1 MLAHVL
7 MRQGQFQQAIESTK
21 TVLRESE
28 QRLGPNHGITQ
39 DALNTLATAAI
50 RVGDFDT
57 ARSSARRI
65 RDAIGPDA
73 AERQRIDEFVNARI
87 AMYSGG
93 AAAAEGPLRKL
104 YLGTP
109 ATAAGRSFTALT
121 LAEAL
126 LRQNR
131 LDEASAILDS
141 VDRTSGAQLNSRSGR
156 LLVARL
162 LRACLHAKRGEL
174 AAANAL
180 IAPVVVVL
188 MEDFDDEYYVSLVA
202 RAYQALWSDDDP
214 AHRAALASRIERELA
229 WQDGAAAMG
238 RWLRSRPPKANWKD
252 MPIVL

>member
-1 MLAHVL
+1 
-7 MRQGQFQQAIESTK
+7 MRLCRLQRRCHRRFNDLIHSFSFTQGVKRILQSIESTK

-121 LAEAL
+121 LAEAVPHL
-126 LRQNR
+126 ESGGSTGGLVFFGNHSSDGV
-131 LDEASAILDS
+131 LYEFFDPELNLVGS
-141 VDRTSGAQLNSRSGR
+141 VTIAE
-156 LLVARL
+156 LVADWE
-162 LRACLHAKRGEL
+162 AK
-174 AAANAL
+174 A
-180 IAPVVVVL
+180 
-188 MEDFDDEYYVSLVA
+188 
-202 RAYQALWSDDDP
+202 
-214 AHRAALASRIERELA
+214 
-229 WQDGAAAMG
+229 
-238 RWLRSRPPKANWKD
+238 
-252 MPIVL
+252 